1 MAATRDPVAFGHAV
15 VELAH
20 ARDHPVG
27 AVLIGLIAHS
37 YGARAALGAG
47 VIGCLNAAIVAL
59 PILLSDRPSP
69 APHIG
74 QPVACALRRSLGA
87 GHERLPPKAASACTA
102 SPGCCSP
109 VSSSVPISG
118 TP

>member
-1 MAATRDPVAFGHAV
+1 MAATRDPAAFWHVV

-27 AVLIGLIAHS
+27 AVRLIARS

-59 PILLSDRPSP
+59 PIRLSDRPRR
-69 APHIG
+69 APHTG
-74 QPVACALRRSLGA
+74 QPAACAVRRLLGA
-87 GHERLPPKAASACTA
+87 GQERLPPEPASACTA
-102 SPGCCSP
+102 SPACGSP